1 MSRDPGNGGQSAFSA
16 ARWHALTEQ
25 DILAGLESPD
35 TGLDARE
42 AARRLERYGPNAL
55 PEADPPGLPE
65 IFARQFLSPL
75 IYILVAAGAVTAALQ
90 EWIDTGIIL
99 AVVILNAIIGT
110 IQE

>member
-55 PEADPPGLPE
+55 PEADPRGCPKYSRGSSR
-65 IFARQFLSPL
+65 ARSFTSSWPPAPSRQPSRNGSTRASSWP
-75 IYILVAAGAVTAALQ
+75 
-90 EWIDTGIIL
+90 WSS
-99 AVVILNAIIGT
+99 
-110 IQE
+110 